1 MRPQPIYTEDNLK
14 KQVFLKPLHP
24 INCGAFLKLVLA
36 KTKQVAQ
43 YPWWGQFAK
52 FGNASTNNLHCKS
65 LEGTWYWNWKYL
77 NAE

>member
-52 FGNASTNNLHCKS
+52 LGNA
-65 LEGTWYWNWKYL
+65 
-77 NAE
+77 